1 MLKNVLADRVEVSA
15 VLGSVVVV
23 LLFVISTNGAW
34 LGNLPSVLGLTAQV
48 GIIVIGQ
55 ALLMM
60 AGEVDLSVGSVFAFT
75 SVAFLLLLGAGIP
88 VLLGA
93 VIALATAGLIGLL
106 NGFVTVRFKV
116 PSMIVTLGSL
126 FIFRGLVYIATTG
139 YSISIPRP
147 YRNDFWVALL
157 RGRTLG
163 YTNSLLVLI
172 LLVAA
177 FVFILAR
184 SRFGSHV
191 LAVGGDLNSALANG
205 IPTVRVKIMT
215 FVICSV
221 LAGAAG
227 IVATCQS
234 GNVYSS
240 SGQLVE
246 LDTIAAAVIGGCTL
260 RGGIGSIWGAV
271 LGVFILSSL
280 KGGLMMMGAPTYWY
294 ESFVGLML
302 IGFLVLSK
310 ALNARLSVAPAR

>member
-1 MLKNVLADRVEVSA
+1 MLKRFLADRVETSA
-15 VLGSVVVV
+15 VIGTVVVV
-23 LLFVISTNGAW
+23 LLFAMSTHGLW
-34 LGNLPSVLGLTAQV
+34 LGHLPSVLNLTAQV

-75 SVAFLLLLGAGIP
+75 SVAFLMLLGVGVP
-88 VLLGA
+88 VPLA
-93 VIALATAGLIGLL
+93 ALAAIIVAGCIGLL

-126 FIFRGLVYIATTG
+126 FIFRGFTYILTTG
-139 YSISIPRP
+139 YSISIPRID
-147 YRNDFWVALL
+147 RHDVWVDLL
-157 RGRTLG
+157 HGRTLG
-163 YTNSLLVLI
+163 YSNSLFFLFSFTVM
-172 LLVAA
+172 
-177 FVFILAR
+177 FVFVLTQTK
-184 SRFGSHV
+184 FGSHV

-205 IPTVRVKIMT
+205 IAAVKVKIAT

-221 LAGAAG
+221 LAGIAG
-227 IVATCQS
+227 IIVTCQE

-260 RGGIGSIWGAV
+260 KGGIGSVWGAV

-310 ALNARLSVAPAR
+310 ALNAQLSLSPAR